1 MVLVI
6 VGDEEEIQEIPAP
19 YSPVFPLIVAFV
31 IVGDEE
37 LSQKIPPP
45 ANDAVFP
52 IILTSLMVGEPT
64 LQ

>member
-37 LSQKIPPP
+37 EVQ
-45 ANDAVFP
+45 
-52 IILTSLMVGEPT
+52 
-64 LQ
+64 